1 MKKLTNG
8 ILANALGYSKAFVF
22 LRMALG
28 ILLFTKGVDFID
40 TTLPVQLLHQQNET
54 FPLFSV
60 YAATGWAQLLDSVFI
75 VLGLFTRTACCVQLL
90 IVTIALLIKFSSYTL
105 SIGGLLEIIII
116 ISGLI
121 IFLLKGGGS
130 ISLDRF
136 FRLYKSEHLVFW
148 A

>member
-1 MKKLTNG
+1 MNKLTNA
-8 ILANALGYSKAFVF
+8 ILANAFGYSKAFVF

-28 ILLFTKGVDFID
+28 ILLFTKGVDFIE
-40 TTLPVQLLHQQNET
+40 TALPVQLLHQQSET
-54 FPLFSV
+54 FPVLSV
-60 YAATGWAQLLDSVFI
+60 YAATGWAQLMGSVFI

-90 IVTIALLIKFSSYTL
+90 IVTVALLIRFSSYTL
-105 SIGGLLEIIII
+105 SNGGLVEIIII

-136 FRLYKSEHLVFW
+136 FRFYKSEHLVFW

>member
-1 MKKLTNG
+1 MKKLTSA
-8 ILANALGYSKAFVF
+8 ILDNTGGHNKAFVF

-28 ILLFTKGVDFID
+28 ILLFTKGIDFID
-40 TTLPVQLLHQQNET
+40 TVLPIEQLRQPDET
-54 FPLFSV
+54 ISISSV
-60 YAATGWAQLLDSVFI
+60 YAATGWAQLAGSIFI
-75 VLGLFTRTACCVQLL
+75 ILGLFTRTACCVQLL
-90 IVTIALLIKFSSYTL
+90 IVTMALLIKFSNYTL
-105 SIGGLLEIIII
+105 SDGGLLEIIII

-121 IFLLKGGGS
+121 LFLLKGGGS

>member
-1 MKKLTNG
+1 MKKLTNA

-40 TTLPVQLLHQQNET
+40 TTFPVQLQHQNEA
-54 FPLFSV
+54 FAVFSV
-60 YAATGWAQLLDSVFI
+60 YAATGWAQLLGSAFI